1 MEIICDSIRFHLPK
15 RNLQLQ
21 TSPTLTKLESRDKIN
36 TILQSFGT
44 SKKVDTKVT
53 RVVKQVKPLKV
64 VKASVTTM
72 GARPPKEKE
81 PDPKPVKITKPSK
94 KYYYYDVH
102 VRRRPFG
109 IGRKRTTVIKY
120 IDMNGNVNSFTTMPG
135 KRIPKICA
143 LEGSVKA
150 TPTKGVSI
158 IKKELCE
165 ILTPV
170 PTIVK
175 PKPKPIDLTKE
186 QKDIIKNFKLPTPIK
201 LATPIKFEIDQDELR
216 RNIKNNLNFS
226 KIKFNFPL
234 NIGAPGATGD
244 AGAARR
250 YNVGERGIFKNRKT
264 RPKPPNQKKSET
276 R

>member
-1 MEIICDSIRFHLPK
+1 
-15 RNLQLQ
+15 
-21 TSPTLTKLESRDKIN
+21 
-36 TILQSFGT
+36 
-44 SKKVDTKVT
+44 
-53 RVVKQVKPLKV
+53 
-64 VKASVTTM
+64 
-72 GARPPKEKE
+72 
-81 PDPKPVKITKPSK
+81 
-94 KYYYYDVH
+94 
-102 VRRRPFG
+102 
-109 IGRKRTTVIKY
+109 
-120 IDMNGNVNSFTTMPG
+120 MNGNVNSFTTMPG

-175 PKPKPIDLTKE
+175 PKPKPIELTKE

-216 RNIKNNLNFS
+216 RNIKKNLNFP

-250 YNVGERGIFKNRKT
+250 YNVGRPMGFLKT
-264 RPKPPNQKKSET
+264 EKQDPNHLNQKEKVET
-276 R
+276 HLALDLRQNLKYLHHHQYLMYWLIYQTQEYLLTTEEELQRVEYHLIEQVVEGVDLVHLW